1 MTERT
6 LSNFKGT
13 TNAFASGSGSMV
25 LLIPK
30 TVVEDLKLDTKNK
43 KAHFRI
49 YLNKRKKE
57 ITYKFIEEEDK

>member
-1 MTERT
+1 
-6 LSNFKGT
+6 
-13 TNAFASGSGSMV
+13 MV